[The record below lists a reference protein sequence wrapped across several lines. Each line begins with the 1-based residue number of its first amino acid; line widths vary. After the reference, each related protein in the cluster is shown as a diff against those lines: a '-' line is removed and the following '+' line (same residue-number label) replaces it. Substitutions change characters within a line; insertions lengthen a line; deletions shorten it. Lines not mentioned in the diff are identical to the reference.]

1 MYELELIECDRES
14 ERLEVEL
21 RSAEEVKHFYRSLW
35 DSSRSTALDFV
46 ECGEAYRSFAL
57 LDEALECYG
66 EGLARDS
73 GCLQGY
79 VRRGELLFQ
88 LAVCGGSDEEILRF
102 GWRCVDDF
110 RKALVLSL
118 GTDEVVW
125 RLGIALLLVDDSAGV
140 EALADNVLMKGKAI
154 TSSVRCDFLY
164 LLGLAKVFRTDRLG
178 ADEVFEELVRLD
190 CGVESGWF
198 GKLVSCL
205 ALSDR
210 AGAEVIL
217 TQLHLRD
224 VVLWEAGQRLERSGC
239 SRFIDVAKALLDV
252 GSVAVVKLP
261 GPSRNIGVAPEGSMG
276 LSFL

>member
-1 MYELELIECDRES
+1 MYELELIECEREP
-14 ERLEVEL
+14 ERFEVEL
-21 RSAEEVKHFYRSLW
+21 RSAEEVKRFYRSLC

-46 ECGEAYRSFAL
+46 GCSEVFRSFGL

-73 GCLQGY
+73 GCLQAY
-79 VRRGELLFQ
+79 VMRGELLFQ
-88 LAVCGGSDEEILRF
+88 LAVCSRTDEEIARL
-102 GWRCVDDF
+102 GWRSVDDF

-118 GTDEVVW
+118 GANEVVW
-125 RLGIALLLVDDSAGV
+125 RLGIALLLVDDAASV
-140 EALADNVLMKGKAI
+140 EALADNVLMKGEAI
-154 TSSVRCDFLY
+154 TSTIRCDFLY

-205 ALSDR
+205 VLADR
-210 AGAEVIL
+210 AGAEGIL

-224 VVLWEAGQRLERSGC
+224 VVLWEAGQSLERSGC
-239 SRFIDVAKALLDV
+239 SRFIDVAKAFLDV
-252 GSVAVVKLP
+252 GTVAVAPKFRGNVK
-261 GPSRNIGVAPEGSMG
+261 GRAR
-276 LSFL
+276 